1 MRKVQGYIRYKME
14 VIILASVEYTL
25 ILAASTIEKIRRQR
39 ILKRFLAGSLTY
51 EELLK
56 LKKTIWFRK
65 LYKEP
70 PKVDTAKKDD

>member
-1 MRKVQGYIRYKME
+1 ME
-14 VIILASVEYTL
+14 VVILASLEYTL
-25 ILAASTIEKIRRQR
+25 ILAASTMEKIRRQR

-56 LKKTIWFRK
+56 LKKMHWFRK

-70 PKVDTAKKDD
+70 PTVEMGKKDD